1 MNMEPSTA
9 MMQRY
14 YLEKAEYDKNIDQLN
29 AWAEY
34 TSSPEEVQSV
44 KLWRDESGRIMS
56 HEPRFEKIDEN
67 LTWKMEGM
75 LSFHSSA
82 L

>member
-1 MNMEPSTA
+1 

-34 TSSPEEVQSV
+34 TSSPEEVSPSSFG
-44 KLWRDESGRIMS
+44 EMS
-56 HEPRFEKIDEN
+56 QD
-67 LTWKMEGM
+67 
-75 LSFHSSA
+75 A
-82 L
+82 